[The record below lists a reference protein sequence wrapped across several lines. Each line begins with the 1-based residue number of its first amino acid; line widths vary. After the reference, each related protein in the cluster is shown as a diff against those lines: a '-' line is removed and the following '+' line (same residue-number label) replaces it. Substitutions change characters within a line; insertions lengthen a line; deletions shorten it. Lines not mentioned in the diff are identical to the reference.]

1 MRTTLI
7 AARRLAVV
15 GAAAALA
22 IMVSGTAA
30 VAARATGEI
39 LGAGTPN
46 AIAGSYIV
54 VLKDSSSG
62 SGLTAQLATKYGGLI
77 GHSYS
82 HALHGFSISMSE
94 AAAQRMAADPQVA
107 YVEQDRAV
115 HADATQTPTPS
126 WGLDRIDQRSLP
138 LNNSY
143 TYPNTGS
150 GVTAY
155 MLDTGIRITHTDFGG
170 RAVWGTNTTGDGIN
184 TDCNGHGT
192 HTAGTVGGTTYGVAK
207 GVHLVAVKVLD
218 CGGSGSFAGVIA
230 GIDWVTAD
238 HAAGAPAVANM
249 SLGGGF
255 DQATNDAVTR
265 SIADGVVYALSAG
278 NSNAN
283 ACNFSPASTPNA
295 ITVGATDISD
305 NRASFS
311 NRGRCLDLFAPGVNI
326 TSDWNAGDTAT
337 NTISGTSMAAPHVCG
352 VAAILLVEHPGF
364 TPQQIRDTMVANA
377 TSGVVKRRGAGSP
390 NLLLFVS

>member
-1 MRTTLI
+1 MRTTYL

-15 GAAAALA
+15 GAAAVLTF
-22 IMVSGTAA
+22 MVAGTAA
-30 VAARATGEI
+30 VSAPATGEI
-39 LGAGTPN
+39 LANGTPD

-54 VLKDSSSG
+54 VLKG
-62 SGLTAQLATKYGGLI
+62 SGTGTAVAAKYGGRI
-77 GHSYS
+77 GHTYS
-82 HALHGFSISMSE
+82 HALRGFSITTTE
-94 AAAQRMAADPQVA
+94 AAARRMAADPNVD
-107 YVEQDRAV
+107 YVEQNRAV
-115 HADATQTPTPS
+115 HVDATQTPTPS
-126 WGLDRIDQRSLP
+126 WGLDRIDQHSLP
-138 LNNSY
+138 LDNSY
-143 TYPNTGS
+143 TYPNTGA

-184 TDCNGHGT
+184 TDCHGHGT
-192 HTAGTVGGTTYGVAK
+192 HTAGNVGGTTYGVAK
-207 GVHLVAVKVLD
+207 GVHLVAVKVLN

-238 HAAGAPAVANM
+238 HAASAPAVANM

-255 DQATNDAVTR
+255 DQAVNDAVTA

-295 ITVGATDISD
+295 ITVGATDIND
-305 NRASFS
+305 FRASFS
-311 NRGRCLDLFAPGVNI
+311 NRGRCVDIFAPGVSI
-326 TSDWNAGDTAT
+326 TSDWNSSDSAT
-337 NTISGTSMAAPHVCG
+337 NTISGTSMAAPHACG

-364 TPQQIRDTMVANA
+364 TPQQIRDTMVATA
-377 TSGVVKRRGAGSP
+377 TSGVVKKRGSGSP